1 MVATAE
7 VSAQNACPEQGTEE
21 GGSLPS
27 QTLSPG
33 CCLPV
38 PPLWIQP
45 CCAARAKLFLEPGGL
60 HLSLLCLALSA
71 FHALAA
77 HLYLTVKPILSLS
90 ATVMADGQGGFN
102 ELLFSF
108 GDDAFII
115 NIITDS

>member
-1 MVATAE
+1 M
-7 VSAQNACPEQGTEE
+7 
-21 GGSLPS
+21 
-27 QTLSPG
+27 
-33 CCLPV
+33 
-38 PPLWIQP
+38 
-45 CCAARAKLFLEPGGL
+45 
-60 HLSLLCLALSA
+60 

-115 NIITDS
+115 NIVTDS